1 MDEFQHF
8 ERLATDA
15 DFEEGTW
22 IGDEF
27 FYKKRKK
34 KAQQTEDDRL
44 YGVFQGSSD
53 EEDGFKKRRRRKGDD
68 SAALHKEVAFVSSG
82 VVTNT
87 TDPKD
92 EDIVIKTE
100 PTEGAIFTQIQALA
114 ITWTE
119 R

>member
-8 ERLATDA
+8 ERLATDG

-68 SAALHKEVAFVSSG
+68 SASLHKQVAFVSSG
-82 VVTNT
+82 IVTNT

-92 EDIVIKTE
+92 QDMVIKE
-100 PTEGAIFTQIQALA
+100 EQGDGSSHI
-114 ITWTE
+114 
-119 R
+119 

>member
-8 ERLATDA
+8 ERLATDG

-68 SAALHKEVAFVSSG
+68 SASLHKQVAFVSSG
-82 VVTNT
+82 IVTNT

-92 EDIVIKTE
+92 QDIVIKE
-100 PTEGAIFTQIQALA
+100 EQGDGSSHI
-114 ITWTE
+114 
-119 R
+119 